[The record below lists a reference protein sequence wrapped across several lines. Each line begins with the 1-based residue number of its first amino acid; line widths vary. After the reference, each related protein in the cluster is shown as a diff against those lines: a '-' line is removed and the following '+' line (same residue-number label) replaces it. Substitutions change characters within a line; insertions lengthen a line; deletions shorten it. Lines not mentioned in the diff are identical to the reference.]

1 MNLEDA
7 AMQYK
12 FEHLYWV
19 CWWGTKINQKQR
31 ILQGQNIRL
40 LIDNASYHKIKSV
53 VESWADLS
61 YVFFVPPYSPQFNPT
76 ELFFAALKA
85 KIRGLRVEGTLK
97 LSAEDGIQRIADTI
111 NKTNPFVIDSRITTN

>member
-1 MNLEDA
+1 MR
-7 AMQYK
+7 
-12 FEHLYWV
+12 F
-19 CWWGTKINQKQR
+19 KINQKQR

-40 LIDNASYHKIKSV
+40 LIDNASYHKTKLV
-53 VESWADLS
+53 MESWADFIICVL
-61 YVFFVPPYSPQFNPT
+61 YSPQFNPT

-111 NKTNPFVIDSRITTN
+111 NKTNPSLIVRWFLKTFKIIRLFISNSHI